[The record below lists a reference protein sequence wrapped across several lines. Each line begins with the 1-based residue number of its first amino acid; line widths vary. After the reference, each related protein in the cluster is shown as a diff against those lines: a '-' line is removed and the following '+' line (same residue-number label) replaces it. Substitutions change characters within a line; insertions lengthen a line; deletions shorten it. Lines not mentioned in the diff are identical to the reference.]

1 MPTPEYTEMLG
12 FEPSD
17 IFKAMS
23 FAQFDTMV
31 GGVLGNGPTD
41 RSKTL
46 DSS

>member
-1 MPTPEYTEMLG
+1 MPTSEYVEILE
-12 FEPSD
+12 FEPSGV
-17 IFKAMS
+17 FKAMI
-23 FAQFDTMV
+23 FAQFDTVV